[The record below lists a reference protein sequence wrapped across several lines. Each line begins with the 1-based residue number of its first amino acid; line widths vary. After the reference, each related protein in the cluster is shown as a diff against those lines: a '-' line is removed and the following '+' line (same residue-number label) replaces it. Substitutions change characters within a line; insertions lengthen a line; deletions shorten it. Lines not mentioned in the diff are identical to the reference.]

1 MYIDYVRSQKPKPPL
16 GDLELGVLQFVSEN
30 PPKSVRE
37 VLVQYGEP
45 KGLARTTILTVMER
59 LRTKGYLVRKRMDGS
74 FSYSPGHAQS
84 EVMEGIVQNFVERTL
99 GGSLQPFLAY
109 LASSRGLT
117 NDEIAKLNELVEK
130 MEPKEEDRDV

>member
-1 MYIDYVRSQKPKPPL
+1 MRSHKSQPPL
-16 GDLELGVLQFVSEN
+16 GELELGVLQFVSHD

-37 VLVQYGEP
+37 VLTQYGEP
-45 KGLARTTILTVMER
+45 RGLARTTILTVMER
-59 LRTKGYLVRKRMDGS
+59 LRTKGYLERNQVDGLY
-74 FSYSPGHAQS
+74 SYSPGQEQS

-117 NDEIAKLNELVEK
+117 NEEIAKLNELVDK
-130 MEPKEEDRDV
+130 MEPKPEDADV